1 MVVRRSWR
9 VSYRAR
15 DCPRSAPGARCGRDE
30 SEAFHQGG
38 RLLGSPGITG
48 NVLGTYAN
56 PEGSEQPQARRL
68 GTLCQRCLVFGSG
81 GKAHTRLSPKVQFPG
96 TSPIFPRIRAYANGS
111 PVCSWASQAAELRR
125 PKRVEGLL
133 EHMLPSRSGG
143 IAGPGTVLTI
153 GFRESLRAFLSR
165 RSSKPAGRV
174 APDNQIPTT
183 SLADPLQVEESHSV
197 FGSMHRHSPLKAAL
211 AVWIGS
217 LQPFVPARISA

>member
-1 MVVRRSWR
+1 MRFTKVAAFLGRQASLAMFSEPTLTQKAPNSHKRAASAPC
-9 VSYRAR
+9 AR
-15 DCPRSAPGARCGRDE
+15 DAWCSGL
-30 SEAFHQGG
+30 GG
-38 RLLGSPGITG
+38 RRILDSLQKYSF
-48 NVLGTYAN
+48 
-56 PEGSEQPQARRL
+56 
-68 GTLCQRCLVFGSG
+68 LV
-81 GKAHTRLSPKVQFPG
+81 P
-96 TSPIFPRIRAYANGS
+96 SPIFLRIRAYANGS
-111 PVCSWASQAAELRR
+111 PVCSWASQAAGLRR

-197 FGSMHRHSPLKAAL
+197 FGSMHSHSPLKAAL
-211 AVWIGS
+211 AVSIGS
-217 LQPFVPARISA
+217 LQTIVPARISA